1 MPLTNSEIKFVKS
14 LHLKKNRQENDL
26 YLVEGEK
33 MIQEL
38 LVQDR
43 FETSE
48 LFGLEEI
55 QDADVQIV
63 SKKELERMS
72 SLKNPNKFLAVVS
85 TKPKVKEQEFDKALM
100 VDLVND
106 PGNLGTI
113 IRTADWFGITK
124 IFLDQNSV
132 DVFNPKVVQST
143 MGAIF
148 RVEVEY
154 CDLLM
159 KTNELKN
166 QGFKF
171 YGAFMDGDDY
181 NAIDFNEKSVLV
193 MGSESHGIS
202 DGLGKL
208 LDQKITIPR
217 QGKSESLN
225 LAVAT
230 GILLS
235 KFSA

>member
-1 MPLTNSEIKFVKS
+1 
-14 LHLKKNRQENDL
+14 
-26 YLVEGEK
+26 
-33 MIQEL
+33 
-38 LVQDR
+38 
-43 FETSE
+43 
-48 LFGLEEI
+48 
-55 QDADVQIV
+55 
-63 SKKELERMS
+63 
-72 SLKNPNKFLAVVS
+72 
-85 TKPKVKEQEFDKALM
+85 
-100 VDLVND
+100 
-106 PGNLGTI
+106 
-113 IRTADWFGITK
+113 
-124 IFLDQNSV
+124 
-132 DVFNPKVVQST
+132 